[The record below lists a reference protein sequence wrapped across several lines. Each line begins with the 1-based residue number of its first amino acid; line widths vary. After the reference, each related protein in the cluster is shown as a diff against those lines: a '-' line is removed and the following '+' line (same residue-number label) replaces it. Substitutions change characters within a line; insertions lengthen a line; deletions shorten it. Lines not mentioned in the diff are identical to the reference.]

1 MKKLSLVATAILV
14 LLGLALAQT
23 QQNPDHTQF
32 FVVLLKRVANPPQ
45 LEKDAAEKLQ
55 AEHMANIR
63 KMYAE
68 NTAENPLV
76 VAGTFG
82 DDMELRGIFVL
93 TANSAEQAKSWAN
106 EDPAVKAGRL
116 AVEVRGPWQIR
127 PESIHHPAEDTN
139 ELEQYTLVLLNK
151 GEKWSTDFTGLKEL
165 LPQHLA
171 FMKDLFNSGKIAV
184 AGPFSDK
191 GDLLGIAIYTTDPSE
206 AAKLAQ
212 GDPLVKAQYFKAEPH
227 LWFTGKGIL
236 APGIP
241 FKRRP
246 AQ

>member
-1 MKKLSLVATAILV
+1 MAILV

-23 QQNPDHTQF
+23 QQSTDHTQF
-32 FVVLLKRVANPPQ
+32 FVVLLKRPANPPQ

-68 NTAENPLV
+68 NKLV
-76 VAGTFG
+76 VAGPFG

-127 PESIHHPAEDTN
+127 PESIHHPTEDTN

-151 GEKWSTDFTGLKEL
+151 SEKWSADFPGLKEL

-184 AGPFSDK
+184 AGPFSFP
-191 GDLLGIAIYTTDPSE
+191 A
-206 AAKLAQ
+206 
-212 GDPLVKAQYFKAEPH
+212 
-227 LWFTGKGIL
+227 
-236 APGIP
+236 
-241 FKRRP
+241 RRSP
-246 AQ
+246 R